1 MKRAARILVCDD
13 DPLFVATLRQHL
25 KGQVSIDSAGDVDS
39 ALQSLDKAEYDALF
53 LDISMRTPREGL
65 DAIPRF
71 RERNPALPILMAS
84 GHMDIEF
91 IRQAMRAGAW
101 DYLTKG
107 GSAEEIL
114 LALER
119 AFERARLQKRVEQS
133 GFELTS
139 LQKKK
144 VLIGKSAAMERVRK
158 QIEKIRS
165 SGANVLIT
173 GETGTGKEVVARQ
186 LRKTLPDGALEPFVA
201 VDSATIQSGTAES
214 VLFGHRKGAF
224 TGADE
229 SRKGVFEEANG
240 GVIYFDEIANMP
252 LSIQP
257 KLLRVIQEKEVLRLG
272 ATQPLGL
279 EFRVICATN
288 RDLDALVRS
297 GEFKEDLLQR
307 LNVLPIE
314 LPPLRERKEDIPE
327 LMEHFLTQNGI
338 NADSIEIAPEAVR
351 ALQAYAWPG
360 NIREL
365 ANVISYLVTMR
376 EGPCIHLTDLP
387 RKICGASSVSTV
399 AGTGTLAERLEAFE
413 RDLLIRE
420 FRAAKENIAQMA
432 QNLSVDRSNLYKRL
446 KSLGIVNPK

>member
-1 MKRAARILVCDD
+1 MKRELKILVCDD
-13 DPLFVATLRQHL
+13 DPLYVATLRQQL
-25 KGQVSIDSAGDVDS
+25 KGKSTLEFAEHVES
-39 ALQSLDKAEYDALF
+39 ALRILDQNEGFDALF

-65 DAIPRF
+65 EAIPQF
-71 RERNPALPILMAS
+71 RDRWPTLPILMAS
-84 GHMDIEF
+84 GHMDLDSM
-91 IRQAMRAGAW
+91 RQAMRAGAW
-101 DYLTKG
+101 DYLSKG
-107 GSAEEIL
+107 CSTEEIL
-114 LALER
+114 VALER
-119 AFERARLQKRVEQS
+119 AFERARIQNKVTQS
-133 GFELTS
+133 AFEVRD

-144 VLIGKSAAMERVRK
+144 SLIGKSLALERVRR

-165 SGANVLIT
+165 SQANVLIF

-186 LRKTLPDGALEPFVA
+186 LRKTISDGSVEPFVA
-201 VDSATIQSGTAES
+201 VDSSTIQAGTAES

-229 SRKGVFEEANG
+229 SRKGVFEEADG

-272 ATQPLGL
+272 ATQPISL

-288 RDLDALVRS
+288 QDLEDLVRK
-297 GEFKEDLLQR
+297 GEFKADLLQR

-327 LMEHFLTQNGI
+327 LMEYFFTQNGLK
-338 NADSIEIAPEAVR
+338 AHEVDVSPEALK
-351 ALQAYAWPG
+351 ALKEYSWPG

-365 ANVISYLVTMR
+365 GNVISYLVAMR
-376 EGPCIHLTDLP
+376 EGPCIHLSDLP
-387 RKICGASSVSTV
+387 SKITRSSLSSIS
-399 AGTGTLAERLEAFE
+399 AGTLSERLEAFE
-413 RDLLIRE
+413 RDLLLRE
-420 FRAAKENIAQMA
+420 YRLAKENIAQMA

-446 KSLGIVNPK
+446 KSLGIVSPK